1 MDSRYTRSGSR
12 IRGRIDTRI
21 HDEERLREEAED
33 YDSLTSNEK
42 LELTRDIEAEYE
54 YTVRNVT
61 TDALHRYF
69 VANLDPGNN
78 SPEANIGVSHFG
90 LGTDGSSGTAT
101 SDTELN
107 QREFSKPVTD
117 VANNGKDLLAST
129 FIDSTEANGETFDEL
144 ALYSG
149 DPVNLA
155 DADVFLMNH
164 AEFPSITKD
173 NTATVTFDVT
183 LTFGDA

>member
-1 MDSRYTRSGSR
+1 MDSRYTRNGSR

-21 HDEERLREEAED
+21 HDEEQLRKEAED
-33 YDSLTSNEK
+33 YDSLTSKEK
-42 LELTRDIEAEYE
+42 LELTREVEPE
-54 YTVRNVT
+54 HEGTVRNVT
-61 TDALHRYF
+61 SDQLHQYF
-69 VANLDPGNN
+69 VSNLDPQNTN
-78 SPEANIGVSHFG
+78 PEANVSVSHLG

-101 SDTELN
+101 SDTNLN
-107 QREFSKPVTD
+107 QLAFSKQVTD
-117 VANNGKDLLAST
+117 VADNGKDLLAST